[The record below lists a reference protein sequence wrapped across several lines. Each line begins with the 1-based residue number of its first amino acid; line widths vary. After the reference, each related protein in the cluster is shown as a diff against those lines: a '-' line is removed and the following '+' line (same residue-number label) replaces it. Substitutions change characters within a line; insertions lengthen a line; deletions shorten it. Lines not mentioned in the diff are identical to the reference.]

1 MIAIF
6 CLRLA
11 AGLIAALLILSPA
24 QVNPRFFRAQNW
36 IALGLSMAAA
46 IFARESAS
54 PILWL
59 TLGISMALAFIDSVI
74 WALEGAPGGRWVL
87 ALLAVVLASSL
98 VLAEWS
104 RHDIGPLSRRLAAD
118 AASAIL
124 LGAALTAML
133 LGHFYLI
140 APGMSLTPLLR
151 MLTLFGG
158 AIFLR
163 MTVAALGVWSWSADH
178 SLTNLT
184 DVTVLWLPVRW
195 VVGFIGPL
203 ILVWMAWRS
212 ARIRSTQSATGI
224 LYVAVIFCFLGELTG
239 QLLWSNTGVL
249 L

>member
-11 AGLIAALLILSPA
+11 AGLMAAPLILSPA

-36 IALGLSMAAA
+36 IALGLTIGVA
-46 IFARESAS
+46 IFAREFA
-54 PILWL
+54 PPMLWL
-59 TLGISMALAFIDSVI
+59 TLGISMALAFIGSVI

-87 ALLAVVLASSL
+87 ALLAVNLAATL

-104 RHDIGPLSRRLAAD
+104 QNNVGPLSRRLAAD

-124 LGAALTAML
+124 LGSALTAML

-151 MLTLFGG
+151 VLAVLVA

-163 MTVAALGVWSWSADH
+163 MAIAGLGLWSWSTEN

-195 VVGFIGPL
+195 GVGFIGPL
-203 ILVWMAWRS
+203 ILVWMAWRT